1 VIALGIVGEI
11 GSGKTYVSK
20 VFKHYGYNV
29 FDADKVVHN
38 IYKKNAFINQ
48 KISRIF
54 KLKSKRVNLKDLVN
68 VIIKNPSNIFKLN
81 RIIHPEVTEVKKKL
95 LDFIRKNKKEKLI
108 ILDIPLLLETNFK
121 YFADIVV
128 FVDTA
133 DKILSNL
140 RKKRKINIKLI
151 NVLKKYHFN
160 KEKKKTLSDF
170 IIKNT
175 NLSFLKSQTR
185 SILNKILLHD

>member
-20 VFKHYGYNV
+20 IFKHHGYFV
-29 FDADKVVHN
+29 FDADEVVHN
-38 IYKKNAFINQ
+38 IYKKNIFINQ
-48 KISRIF
+48 KISKIF
-54 KLKSKRVNLKDLVN
+54 KLKSKRINLKDLAN
-68 VIIKNPSNIFKLN
+68 VIIKNPSKLSKLN
-81 RIIHPEVTEVKKKL
+81 KIIHPEVKKKL

-108 ILDIPLLLETNFK
+108 VLDIPLLLETNFK

-133 DKILSNL
+133 GKMLSKF

-151 NVLKKYHFN
+151 NVLEKHHFN
-160 KEKKKTLSDF
+160 KEKKKALSDF

-185 SILNKILLHD
+185 TILNKIILHD

>member
-20 VFKHYGYNV
+20 VFKNYGYNV

-38 IYKKNAFINQ
+38 IYKKNKFINQ

-54 KLKSKRVNLKDLVN
+54 KLKSKRVNLKDLAN
-68 VIIKNPSNIFKLN
+68 VIIKNPSKLVKLN
-81 RIIHPEVTEVKKKL
+81 KIIHPEVKKNL
-95 LDFIRKNKKEKLI
+95 LYFIRKNKKEKLI
-108 ILDIPLLLETNFK
+108 VLDIPLLLETNFK

-133 DKILSNL
+133 DKILSKF
-140 RKKRKINIKLI
+140 RKKRKINVKLI

-160 KEKKKTLSDF
+160 KEKKKALSDF
-170 IIKNT
+170 VIKNT
-175 NLSFLKSQTR
+175 DLSFLKSQTR
-185 SILNKILLHD
+185 AILNKIILHD

>member
-20 VFKHYGYNV
+20 VFKNYGYNV

-38 IYKKNAFINQ
+38 IYKKNKFINQ

-54 KLKSKRVNLKDLVN
+54 KLKSKRVNLKDLAN
-68 VIIKNPSNIFKLN
+68 VIIKNPSKLVKLN
-81 RIIHPEVTEVKKKL
+81 KIIHPEVKKNL
-95 LDFIRKNKKEKLI
+95 LYFIRKNKKEKLI
-108 ILDIPLLLETNFK
+108 VLDIPLLLETNFK

-133 DKILSNL
+133 DKILSKF
-140 RKKRKINIKLI
+140 RKKRKINVKLI

-160 KEKKKTLSDF
+160 KEKKKALSDF
-170 IIKNT
+170 VIKNT

-185 SILNKILLHD
+185 AILNKIILYD

>member
-11 GSGKTYVSK
+11 GSGKTYISK
-20 VFKHYGYNV
+20 LFKNYGYNV
-29 FDADKVVHN
+29 FVADKVVHN
-38 IYKKNAFINQ
+38 IYKKNKSINK
-48 KISRIF
+48 KISKIF
-54 KLKSKRVNLKDLVN
+54 KLSSKRVNLKDLAN
-68 VIIKNPSNIFKLN
+68 MIIKNPLKLAKLN
-81 RIIHPEVTEVKKKL
+81 KIIHPEVKKNL
-95 LDFIRKNKKEKLI
+95 LDFIKKNKKKKLI

-133 DKILSNL
+133 DKILSKF
-140 RKKRKINIKLI
+140 RKKRKINVKLV

-160 KEKKKTLSDF
+160 KEKKKALSDF

-175 NLSFLKSQTR
+175 NLSFLKLQIRT
-185 SILNKILLHD
+185 IINKIILHD

>member
-38 IYKKNAFINQ
+38 IYKKNKFINQ
-48 KISRIF
+48 KISKTF
-54 KLKSKRVNLKDLVN
+54 KLNSNKVNLKDLVN
-68 VIIKNPSNIFKLN
+68 VIIKNSSKLAKLN
-81 RIIHPEVTEVKKKL
+81 KIIHPEVKKNL
-95 LDFIRKNKKEKLI
+95 LDFIKKNKKKKLI
-108 ILDIPLLLETNFK
+108 VLDIPLLLETNFK

-133 DKILSNL
+133 DKILSKF
-140 RKKRKINIKLI
+140 RKKRKINVKLI

-160 KEKKKTLSDF
+160 KEKKKALSDF
-170 IIKNT
+170 VIKNT
-175 NLSFLKSQTR
+175 NFSFLKSQTR
-185 SILNKILLHD
+185 TILNKIILHD

>member
-38 IYKKNAFINQ
+38 IYKKNKFINQ
-48 KISRIF
+48 KISKTF
-54 KLKSKRVNLKDLVN
+54 KLNSNKVNLKDLTN
-68 VIIKNPSNIFKLN
+68 VIIKNPSKLVKLN
-81 RIIHPEVTEVKKKL
+81 KIIHPEVKKKL
-95 LDFIRKNKKEKLI
+95 LEFIKKNKKEKLI
-108 ILDIPLLLETNFK
+108 VLDIPLLLETNFK

-128 FVDTA
+128 FIDTA
-133 DKILSNL
+133 DKILSKF

-151 NVLKKYHFN
+151 NVLKKYHFS
-160 KEKKKTLSDF
+160 KERKKALSDF
-170 IIKNT
+170 VIKNT
-175 NLSFLKSQTR
+175 NLILLKSQTR
-185 SILNKILLHD
+185 TILNKIILHD

>member
-20 VFKHYGYNV
+20 VFKNYGYNV

-38 IYKKNAFINQ
+38 IYKKNKFINQ

-54 KLKSKRVNLKDLVN
+54 KLKSKRVNLKDLAN
-68 VIIKNPSNIFKLN
+68 VIIKNPSKLVKLN
-81 RIIHPEVTEVKKKL
+81 KIIHPEVKKNL
-95 LDFIRKNKKEKLI
+95 LYFIRKNKKEKLI
-108 ILDIPLLLETNFK
+108 VLDIPLLLETNFK

-133 DKILSNL
+133 DKILSKF
-140 RKKRKINIKLI
+140 RKKRKINVKLI

-160 KEKKKTLSDF
+160 KEKKKALSDF
-170 IIKNT
+170 VIKNT

-185 SILNKILLHD
+185 AILNKIILHD

>member
-29 FDADKVVHN
+29 FHADEVVHN
-38 IYKKNAFINQ
+38 IYKKNIIINQ
-48 KISRIF
+48 KISKIF
-54 KLKSKRVNLKDLVN
+54 KLKSKRVNFKDLGN
-68 VIIKNPSNIFKLN
+68 VIIKNPSKLIQLSK
-81 RIIHPEVTEVKKKL
+81 IIHPEVKKKL
-95 LDFIRKNKKEKLI
+95 SEFIRKNKKEKLI
-108 ILDIPLLLETNFK
+108 VLDIPLLLETNFK

-133 DKILSNL
+133 DKILSKFRN
-140 RKKRKINIKLI
+140 KRKINIKLI
-151 NVLKKYHFN
+151 NVFKKYHFK
-160 KEKKKTLSDF
+160 KEKKKALSDF

-185 SILNKILLHD
+185 TILNKIILHD

>member
-38 IYKKNAFINQ
+38 IYKKNEFINQ

-54 KLKSKRVNLKDLVN
+54 KLKSKRVNLKDLAN
-68 VIIKNPSNIFKLN
+68 VIIKNPSKLSKLN
-81 RIIHPEVTEVKKKL
+81 RIIHPEVKKNL

-108 ILDIPLLLETNFK
+108 VLDIPLLLETNFK

-133 DKILSNL
+133 DKILSKF

-160 KEKKKTLSDF
+160 KEKKKVLSDF

-185 SILNKILLHD
+185 AILNKIILHD

>member
-38 IYKKNAFINQ
+38 IYKKNKFINQ
-48 KISRIF
+48 KISKTF
-54 KLKSKRVNLKDLVN
+54 KLSSNKVNIKDLVN
-68 VIIKNPSNIFKLN
+68 VIEKNPSKLAKLN
-81 RIIHPEVTEVKKKL
+81 KIIHPKVKKNL
-95 LDFIRKNKKEKLI
+95 LDFIRKNKKEELI
-108 ILDIPLLLETNFK
+108 VLDIPLLLETNFK

-133 DKILSNL
+133 DKILSKF
-140 RKKRKINIKLI
+140 RKKRKINVKLI
-151 NVLKKYHFN
+151 NILEKYHFN
-160 KEKKKTLSDF
+160 KEKKKALSDF
-170 IIKNT
+170 VIKNT
-175 NLSFLKSQTR
+175 NLSHLKSQTKT
-185 SILNKILLHD
+185 ILNKIILHD

>member
-20 VFKHYGYNV
+20 VFKNYGYNV

-38 IYKKNAFINQ
+38 IYKKNTFINQ

-54 KLKSKRVNLKDLVN
+54 KLKSKRANLKDLAN
-68 VIIKNPSNIFKLN
+68 VIIKNPSKLSKLN
-81 RIIHPEVTEVKKKL
+81 RIIHPEVKKNL

-108 ILDIPLLLETNFK
+108 VLDIPLLLETNFK

-133 DKILSNL
+133 DKILSKFRN
-140 RKKRKINIKLI
+140 KRKINIKLI

-160 KEKKKTLSDF
+160 KEKKKALSDF
-170 IIKNT
+170 TIKNT

-185 SILNKILLHD
+185 TILNKIILHD